1 MSVIHVHSAG
11 PASQAAIVAFLER
24 IADVLPKSEAGSRF
38 ARLLEVTKSSKVHDY
53 FVLAGPL
60 GAYMLHLC
68 RDINP
73 EQRIAMTLLLQACG
87 DLWEKVIDR

>member
-1 MSVIHVHSAG
+1 MTAFAQRVAAVL
-11 PASQAAIVAFLER
+11 PAS
-24 IADVLPKSEAGSRF
+24 DAGSRF
-38 ARLLEVTKSSKVHDY
+38 ARLFESTKSSKVHDF

-68 RDINP
+68 RDIKD

-87 DLWEKVIDR
+87 DLWEKVTYK